1 MTSASLDMLLALQH
15 GDSAFPSGG
24 FAFSQGLESASQ
36 LEDHLGPFDLETF
49 IRSQIRHRWAGADCV
64 AMIRSHRLGGDLA
77 ATMALDH
84 EVEAST
90 PVEPL
95 RLGSRRNGMAL
106 LTAHDRMATPQA
118 SSYRKMVREGRA
130 PGHMAVAQGLV
141 WRGIGLDEASAVTV
155 SGYQCIMAL
164 ATAAIRLGIVGAIEA
179 QCIVGRTLP
188 VVAETSPGDIG
199 DDDRLSSFVPL
210 AEIAVLL
217 HGRSEQRLFSN

>member
-1 MTSASLDMLLALQH
+1 MTKAASNMLLALQH

-36 LEDHLGPFDLETF
+36 LEEHLGPFELETF
-49 IRSQIRHRWAGADCV
+49 IRSQIRHRWADADCV

-77 ATMALDH
+77 ATTELDH

-90 PVEPL
+90 PIEPL

-106 LTAHDRMATPQA
+106 LTAHDRMHTRSA
-118 SSYRKMVREGRA
+118 SEYRRMVREGRA
-130 PGHMAVAQGLV
+130 PGHMAVVQGLV
-141 WRGIGLDEASAVTV
+141 WRGIGLDEAAAVTV

-179 QCIVGRTLP
+179 QAIVGRTLP
-188 VVAETSPGDIG
+188 LVADVSPTDIG
-199 DDDRLSSFVPL
+199 DYDRLSSFVPL
-210 AEIAVLL
+210 AEIAVLM

>member
-1 MTSASLDMLLALQH
+1 MTAAALDMLLALQH

-24 FAFSQGLESASQ
+24 FAFSQGLESASH
-36 LEDHLGPFDLETF
+36 LEGSLGPFELETF
-49 IRSQIRHRWAGADCV
+49 IRSQIRHRWARADCV

-77 ATMALDH
+77 ATIDLDH

-106 LTAHDRMATPQA
+106 LTAHGRMASPQA
-118 SSYRKMVREGRA
+118 SAFRVLVRQGRS
-130 PGHMAVAQGLV
+130 PGHMAVVQGLV
-141 WRGIGLDEASAVTV
+141 WGGIGLDEATAISV
-155 SGYQCIMAL
+155 SGYQCVMAL

-179 QCIVGRTLP
+179 QAIISRCLP
-188 VVAETSPGDIG
+188 VVAEISPGDI
-199 DDDRLSSFVPL
+199 DACDRLSSFVPL

>member
-1 MTSASLDMLLALQH
+1 MTAPLDMLLALQH

-24 FAFSQGLESASQ
+24 FAFSQGLEAASQ

-49 IRSQIRHRWAGADCV
+49 IRSQIRHRWAEADCV

-77 ATMALDH
+77 ATMELDH

-106 LTAHDRMATPQA
+106 LTAHGRMGTARA
-118 SSYRKMVREGRA
+118 SDYRSLVRDGRA
-130 PGHMAVAQGLV
+130 PGHMAVVQGLV
-141 WRGIGLDEASAVTV
+141 WHGIGLDEDTAISV
-155 SGYQCIMAL
+155 SGYQCVMAL

-179 QCIVGRTLP
+179 QAIVGRCLP
-188 VVAETSPGDIG
+188 DLAEITAGDIG